1 MTITVSL
8 NDLWNNYPSVDDY
21 SANELYEELGWP
33 DLVNKPGYENTCA
46 VRMSLCL
53 IKSGINVEG
62 RFEIKK
68 GKYKGKKVEPGQLKL
83 SQFLAD
89 KKIFGKPQ
97 VFKIAQLENVLLGK
111 QGVVSFMRI
120 PGYIVAGGLGGHIDL
135 VKHGKFLF
143 FWDKLVCQSGCHWDA
158 EEFWFWPMS

>member
-1 MTITVSL
+1 MAITVTFT
-8 NDLWNNYPSVDDY
+8 DLWNNYPNKDDY
-21 SANELYEELGWP
+21 PTNELYEALGWP
-33 DLVNKPGYENTCA
+33 DLVNNPHYKNTCA

-53 IKSGINVEG
+53 IKSGIALSG

-68 GKYKGKKVEPGQLKL
+68 GAHKGKRVEPSQLKL
-83 SQFLAD
+83 SRLLTD

-97 VFKIAQLENVLLGK
+97 VFKIAQLDNVLLGK

-120 PGYIVAGGLGGHIDL
+120 PGYVVDGGLGGHIDL

-143 FWDKLVCQSGCHWDA
+143 FWDKLICQSGCHWDA
-158 EEFWFWPMS
+158 DEFWFWPMS